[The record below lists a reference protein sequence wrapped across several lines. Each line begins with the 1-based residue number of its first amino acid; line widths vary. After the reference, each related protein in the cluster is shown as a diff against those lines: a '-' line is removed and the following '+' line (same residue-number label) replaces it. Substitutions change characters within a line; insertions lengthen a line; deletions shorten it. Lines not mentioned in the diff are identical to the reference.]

1 MRLAVFAVLLGSG
14 MAAGQDPVTK
24 PAEVVTVE
32 ASRIHGNTVDAGTL
46 PQATIVITR
55 RDIER
60 SAAGTV
66 YELLSARP
74 EIVFYDQVGNGKE
87 GVIDLRGFN
96 EGTAAAVFLDGVR
109 INEPDD
115 NRSLLMQ
122 IPLDLVDRIE
132 IFKGSSSTV
141 LGGGALSGAIRIYTD
156 PDRRGGR
163 MAVKGGSFSTGGVL
177 AELARGSYNL
187 AAGYERGVG
196 FRENSDAIDG
206 WIRAGGRRVTSGGS
220 LGGSYSYVD
229 TRFGSPGALTR
240 EEMEV
245 DRHAAPFNRVDENTA
260 ATHLLSADILHDFS
274 GWTASGNVFLRRNDS
289 DALTTGRS
297 AALYGGFATD
307 STNTSTGTTVQLT
320 VPVKD
325 TTSLT
330 AGAELTWLRLD
341 ADGFFTDVDG
351 DRTGLASSTSTGENW
366 QGLFAQVESSA
377 GNHLTL
383 VAGLRYDRQAIDFD
397 DRQSHDQEART
408 FDKATYKLGASYGW
422 AAGWTTFANYGTA
435 FQTPTII
442 DLFAYPTFFSNPDL
456 RPSTASTFEVGQRF
470 SRGAFRGEISAYD
483 LKVDDEV
490 VFIITDPLNFIGRNE
505 NAGESRRRGVDIT
518 GAWTGA
524 KTEVRAAYTF
534 MRARFLTG
542 DFDGNL
548 LVMVPEQKVE
558 ISASRQMSERVRL
571 DGRLLHTGSQYV
583 LGDEMNSLDRL
594 PAYTTLD
601 LKVTYAARTWK
612 LEGTVRNLLNRE
624 YETRGITNGFDTYFT
639 PAPKING
646 YVTATYAF

>member
-1 MRLAVFAVLLGSG
+1 MRLTIFSMVLSCGL
-14 MAAGQDPVTK
+14 AAGQDPATK
-24 PAEVVTVE
+24 PAEVITVE
-32 ASRIHGNTVDAGTL
+32 ASRIHGNTVDAGKL

-60 SAAGTV
+60 SSAGTV

-74 EIVFYDQVGNGKE
+74 ELVFYDQVGNGKE
-87 GVIDLRGFN
+87 GVLDLRGFN

-122 IPLDLVDRIE
+122 IPLDIVDRIE

-156 PDRRGGR
+156 PDGTGGR
-163 MAVKGGSFSTGGVL
+163 VAVKGGSFSTGGVL

-196 FRENSDAIDG
+196 FRENSDAVDG

-220 LGGSYSYVD
+220 LGVSYSYVD

-240 EEMEV
+240 EEIEA

-320 VPVKD
+320 IPVKA

-330 AGAELTWLRLD
+330 AGAELTWLQLD

-377 GNHLTL
+377 GPHLTF
-383 VAGLRYDRQAIDFD
+383 VAGLRYDRQAINFD
-397 DRQSHDQEART
+397 DRQSRDQDART
-408 FDKATYKLGASYGW
+408 FDKATYKVGASYEW
-422 AAGWTTFANYGTA
+422 VAGWTTFANYGTA

-456 RPSTASTFEVGQRF
+456 RPSTASTIEVGQRF

-490 VFIITDPLNFIGRNE
+490 VFVVSDPFNFIGRNE
-505 NAGESRRRGVDIT
+505 NAGKSRRRGLDLT
-518 GAWTGA
+518 GVWTGA
-524 KTEVRAAYTF
+524 KTELRAGYSF
-534 MRARFLTG
+534 VRARFLAG
-542 DFDGNL
+542 GFKGSL
-548 LVMVPEQKVE
+548 LVMVPEQKLE
-558 ISASRQMSERVRL
+558 MSASRQITDRIRL
-571 DGRLLHTGSQYV
+571 DGRLLHTGSQHV
-583 LGDEMNSLDRL
+583 LGDDMNSLERL
-594 PAYTTLD
+594 PAYTTID
-601 LKVTYAARTWK
+601 LKVSYAAQTWK
-612 LEGTVRNLLNRE
+612 LEGAIRNLLNSE
-624 YETRGITNGFDTYFT
+624 YETRGITNGFETYFT

-646 YVTATYAF
+646 YVTVTYAF